1 LHKGNWNGEQILEES
16 WVKYVATP
24 TATSEGAYGAFWLN
38 AGGKF
43 PDAPRDM
50 FYCSGFQGQMV
61 AIIPSLDLIVRM
73 GLKEDPDFDFNGF

>member
-1 LHKGNWNGEQILEES
+1 LGEICRNS
-16 WVKYVATP
+16 
-24 TATSEGAYGAFWLN
+24 TATSEGAYGAQFWLN

-61 AIIPSLDLIVRM
+61 AIIPSLDLVIVRM
-73 GLKEDPDFDFNGF
+73 GLKEDPISILMVLKG